1 MEGNPGLSPRRFS
14 YWKGVVSRL
23 ASLGKA
29 TLSVAAP
36 VAVEVGVGAL
46 VSKAC
51 EKIELRLK
59 QLYKRTAI
67 NSAITFFI
75 NLVGILFLALRPF
88 GERTSAIV
96 AVVFFAGA
104 ASFFLVRLV
113 LWCRAYG
120 SQALGLTK
128 SIWHEKGIHSG
139 IEQYVLSTFPYIS
152 LTYAGIDVG
161 SMYVPALEN
170 VPRIP
175 QLIDFFV
182 GYFWKRVALFAG
194 IVVTYTVVVL
204 WVVKPILIHKYW

>member
-1 MEGNPGLSPRRFS
+1 MSPRRFS

-29 TLSVAAP
+29 TLNAAAP

-46 VSKAC
+46 VAKAC
-51 EKIELRLK
+51 EKIESRLK

-67 NSAITFFI
+67 NSAITIFI

-88 GERTSAIV
+88 GEMVSAIV

-104 ASFFLVRLV
+104 AVFFLVRLV

-128 SIWHEKGIHSG
+128 SIWHEKSIHTG
-139 IEQYVLSTFPYIS
+139 IEEYVLSSFPYIS
-152 LTYAGIDVG
+152 LTYTGIDIG
-161 SMYVPALEN
+161 STYIPALKN
-170 VPRIP
+170 IPRIP
-175 QLIDFFV
+175 QLVDFFV
-182 GYFWKRVALFAG
+182 GYFWKKVALLAG
-194 IVVTYTVVVL
+194 IVVTYTVAVL
-204 WVVKPILIHKYW
+204 WVIKPILIHRYW

>member
-1 MEGNPGLSPRRFS
+1 
-14 YWKGVVSRL
+14 
-23 ASLGKA
+23 
-29 TLSVAAP
+29 
-36 VAVEVGVGAL
+36 
-46 VSKAC
+46 
-51 EKIELRLK
+51 
-59 QLYKRTAI
+59 
-67 NSAITFFI
+67 
-75 NLVGILFLALRPF
+75 F
-88 GERTSAIV
+88 GERASSIV

-104 ASFFLVRLV
+104 AVFFLVRLV
-113 LWCRAYG
+113 LWCRSYG
-120 SQALGLTK
+120 SQALGVTK
-128 SIWHEKGIHSG
+128 SIFHEKSIHNG

-161 SMYVPALEN
+161 SSYVPALKN